1 MANPALGRQFGSTG
15 SAATI
20 DAASSARAI
29 PAGFGEDRMTIGGTA
44 ADTGLMLVLL
54 VIAGAWGWAVSSPT
68 GALPLWSI
76 GVLLVAFV
84 LAIVTIFNPK
94 IAIITT
100 PIYTAAQGVFLGAM
114 SKAYEN
120 AWGGIVI
127 TAVLATVAVF
137 VVMLVLFVTRA
148 IAVTNKLRS
157 VIIGATLGIALFYFA
172 SFLLALFGVQMPFVW
187 EGGDRRHPL
196 QRVRRRDS
204 GAESPS
210 RLRLD
215 RAGCR
220 DGCAEVHEL
229 VRRVRPH
236 DHDHLALHGDPA
248 AARQGAKLEIQP
260 PGPGRITA
268 RPARGTEPPER
279 RGSPRTRRRDDGAG
293 PLRVDR
299 RRAGRLPSRCTRSRD
314 AMPARRSPPASR
326 TRHR

>member
-187 EGGDRRHPL
+187 EGGIGGILFSVFVVGIAALNLLLDF
-196 QRVRRRDS
+196 DS
-204 GAESPS
+204 IERGVAMGAPKYMNWYGAFGLMITIIWLYMEI
-210 RLRLD
+210 LRLL
-215 RAGCR
+215 GK
-220 DGCAEVHEL
+220 
-229 VRRVRPH
+229 
-236 DHDHLALHGDPA
+236 
-248 AARQGAKLEIQP
+248 AR
-260 PGPGRITA
+260 
-268 RPARGTEPPER
+268 
-279 RGSPRTRRRDDGAG
+279 S
-293 PLRVDR
+293 
-299 RRAGRLPSRCTRSRD
+299 
-314 AMPARRSPPASR
+314 
-326 TRHR
+326 

>member
-137 VVMLVLFVTRA
+137 VVMLVLFVTRT
-148 IAVTNKLRS
+148 ITVTNKLRS

-187 EGGDRRHPL
+187 EGGIGGILFSVFVVGIAALNLLLDF
-196 QRVRRRDS
+196 DS
-204 GAESPS
+204 IERGVAMGAPKYMNWYGAFGLMITIIWLYMEI
-210 RLRLD
+210 LRLL
-215 RAGCR
+215 GK
-220 DGCAEVHEL
+220 
-229 VRRVRPH
+229 
-236 DHDHLALHGDPA
+236 
-248 AARQGAKLEIQP
+248 AR
-260 PGPGRITA
+260 
-268 RPARGTEPPER
+268 
-279 RGSPRTRRRDDGAG
+279 S
-293 PLRVDR
+293 
-299 RRAGRLPSRCTRSRD
+299 
-314 AMPARRSPPASR
+314 
-326 TRHR
+326 